1 MATEPVSN
9 KLKLAVALS
18 LIAGVL
24 ILYEGLISVPYMWSG
39 YWVHGQFIWLSS
51 FSISLMIVSGALI
64 TVSAAFLY
72 RNPQQHHTFGLIIL
86 LASPLSLLALGTA
99 SPRDHIPSV
108 TITTILMF
116 TGMVGGA
123 LSITY
128 KHKEKQSN

>member
-1 MATEPVSN
+1 VATEPVSH

-24 ILYEGLISVPYMWSG
+24 ILWEGL
-39 YWVHGQFIWLSS
+39 IWLSS
-51 FSISLMIVSGALI
+51 FSRSLMIASGALI

-86 LASPLSLLALGTA
+86 LASPLSLLALGIA

-108 TITTILMF
+108 ITTILMF

-128 KHKEKQSN
+128 KHKEKQNN